1 MALIFTLLG
10 IYPKEM
16 NTGSQRDIFTVV
28 FTVVLF
34 KMARDRQP
42 SVHQWMDE
50 ENLGED
56 RERESRRVAR
66 AEKEEEKIR
75 QCGSKDADL
84 EL

>member
-1 MALIFTLLG
+1 
-10 IYPKEM
+10 M
-16 NTGSQRDIFTVV
+16 NTGSQRDIFTVM

-34 KMARDRQP
+34 KIARDRQP

-56 RERESRRVAR
+56 REREQKGMKQR
-66 AEKEEEKIR
+66 KEEEIR